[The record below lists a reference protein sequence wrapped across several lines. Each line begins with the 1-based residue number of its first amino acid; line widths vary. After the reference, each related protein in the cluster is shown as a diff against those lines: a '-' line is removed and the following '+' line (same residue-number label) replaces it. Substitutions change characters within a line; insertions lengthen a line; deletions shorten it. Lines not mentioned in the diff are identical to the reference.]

1 VGSCGGEDGGSSHNN
16 GGDEGRAIVRVQ
28 CSDAR
33 RGVVEG
39 SELEMTREL
48 RRVRVYRGWDAIS
61 ETLKDKVLW
70 FCDEI
75 LQVAGTEHM
84 DRAFPAIPVDIDRV
98 LQCLD
103 KHIHYSYIT
112 LYHSM
117 AHMSANH
124 MYMPASAQHKEHVT
138 AEVRPSPHDWTMACS
153 ALPSLYRQTS
163 CRGGLLLRC
172 QRRSTPKNHHG
183 PFFVRKTDKG
193 GETACFVPLSHCSV
207 VSW

>member
-1 VGSCGGEDGGSSHNN
+1 
-16 GGDEGRAIVRVQ
+16 VRVQ